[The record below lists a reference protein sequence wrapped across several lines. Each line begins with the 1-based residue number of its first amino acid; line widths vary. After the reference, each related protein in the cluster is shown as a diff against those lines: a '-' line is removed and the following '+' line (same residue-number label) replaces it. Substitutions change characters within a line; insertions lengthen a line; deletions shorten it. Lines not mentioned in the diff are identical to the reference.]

1 MFRRMMQKSYFPCQ
15 DGELDAAGGRGAG
28 GVGVSRVWA
37 LFTGDSRVRA
47 GTSTPG
53 LGIFSSNHA
62 MHSVDALTNPCAG
75 AARRARGGRRRAR
88 VGRRHSPNGAGGR
101 GARGGAGRAPPNPP
115 PPPRRT
121 GRSANLRPHLPPTV
135 SPVHAWNQGWGKWG
149 RGVGA
154 GVYFPSHTFGP
165 VQSSGT
171 PCPGGHLA
179 SIPKCP
185 QPGGKFSSRSTN
197 PLSADAHY
205 FGNRGTIPLT
215 DGAGCITFV
224 VAPHAL
230 RDSS

>member
-115 PPPRRT
+115 PPPRGGRAGART
-121 GRSANLRPHLPPTV
+121 SAPTSRQPSAPCTRGTRAGASGDEGLERECISPPT
-135 SPVHAWNQGWGKWG
+135 
-149 RGVGA
+149 
-154 GVYFPSHTFGP
+154 
-165 VQSSGT
+165 
-171 PCPGGHLA
+171 
-179 SIPKCP
+179 
-185 QPGGKFSSRSTN
+185 
-197 PLSADAHY
+197 LSAPSRAREPPVLAD
-205 FGNRGTIPLT
+205 T
-215 DGAGCITFV
+215 
-224 VAPHAL
+224 
-230 RDSS
+230 